1 MNFGLM
7 KIERIKSKGVHKMSH
22 LEAKALQLYDEICVL
37 WQNNPHDR
45 YAKDIEQKQKE
56 LSEILEHIRK
66 EN

>member
-1 MNFGLM
+1 
-7 KIERIKSKGVHKMSH
+7 MSH
-22 LEAKALQLYDEICVL
+22 LEAKALQLYNEICVL